1 MGGKDMNSLLRMTAL
16 AASIAFAGTI
26 ADAKELRIAPAGPK
40 AHPAHYMYEHFV
52 EYLAKESGGELTATI
67 LGPEVVALPQ
77 MKDALQTG
85 LVDIGNYLPLYFAA
99 GMDTTNIAGDFAL
112 VGRNSHVMALAMTEY
127 VVTCAACQKE
137 FADVGIVFLGS
148 GSSDVYGLLTTKP
161 VRTAADVKGLRFRS
175 GGAPY
180 SRWAEHFGGTG
191 VAMGVGDTFEGMSQ
205 GTIDGTMASVVDL
218 LSFRLIDVAK
228 YITRIPIG
236 TYHVTCNFCVAKPT
250 WDALSDKEKAQLV
263 AAAARA
269 NFDLTDRWAYQLPAA
284 AMGAVKDTKIEVIEP
299 DPAFLEASNAFIES
313 DETSRVAAGGE
324 MAKHFVGLVDKWTAI
339 VKEVGEDPD
348 KLAERAKQE
357 IWSKVDWATYGK

>member
-1 MGGKDMNSLLRMTAL
+1 MNRLLKLTVL
-16 AASIAFAGTI
+16 AASVAAV
-26 ADAKELRIAPAGPK
+26 AAVANAKELRIAPAGPP
-40 AHPAHYMYEHFV
+40 AHPAYYMYEHFAD
-52 EYLAKESGGELTATI
+52 YLANESGGELTATI

-99 GMDTTNIAGDFAL
+99 GMDTTNISGDFAL
-112 VGRNSHVMALAMTEY
+112 VGRNPHVMALAMTEY
-127 VVTCAACQKE
+127 VVTCEACQQE
-137 FADVGIVFLGS
+137 FADVGIVFLGA

-161 VRTAADVKGLRFRS
+161 VRKAEDLQGLRLRS

-180 SRWAEHFGGTG
+180 SRWAEHFGATG

-228 YITRIPIG
+228 YVTHIPIG
-236 TYHVTCNFCVAKPT
+236 TYHVTCNFAVAKPT
-250 WDALSDKEKAQLV
+250 WDSLSDDEKAWVV

-284 AMGAVKDTKIEVIEP
+284 ARDAIEKSDIEVIEP
-299 DPAFLEASNAFIES
+299 DPAFLEASNAFIAE
-313 DETSRVAAGGE
+313 DEATRVAEDGE
-324 MAKHFVGLVDKWTAI
+324 MGQHFVDLVDKWTAI
-339 VKEVGEDPD
+339 VNEVGEDPD
-348 KLAERAKQE
+348 ALAERAKQE
-357 IWSKVDWATYGK
+357 IWSKVDWSTYGG

>member
-1 MGGKDMNSLLRMTAL
+1 MNRALRLAAL
-16 AASIAFAGTI
+16 AASLTLAAGV
-26 ADAKELRIAPAGPK
+26 ADARELRIAPAGPP

-52 EYLAKESGGELTATI
+52 EYLAAESGGELTATI

-99 GMDTTNIAGDFAL
+99 GMDTTNISGGFAL

-127 VVTCAACQKE
+127 VVTCEPCLKE
-137 FADVGIVFLGS
+137 FADVGVIFLGA
-148 GSSDVYGLLTTKP
+148 GSSDVYGILTTKP
-161 VRTAADVKGLRFRS
+161 VRTAEDMKGLRLRS

-180 SRWAEHFGGTG
+180 SRWAEHFGATG

-205 GTIDGTMASVVDL
+205 GTIDGTMASIVDM

-228 YITRIPIG
+228 YVTRVPIG
-236 TYHVTCNFCVAKPT
+236 TYHVTSNFTVAKTT
-250 WDALSDKEKAQLV
+250 WASLSEKEKAQVV

-284 AMGAVKDTKIEVIEP
+284 AMGAIGKTSIEVIEP
-299 DPAFLEASNAFIES
+299 DPAFLEASNAFIAA
-313 DETSRVAAGGE
+313 DEAARVAEGGE
-324 MAKHFVGLVDKWTAI
+324 MAQHFIDLVAKWTTI
-339 VKEVGEDPD
+339 VNEVGEDPD
-348 KLAERAKQE
+348 KLAERAKAE
-357 IWSKVDWATYGK
+357 IWSKVDWATYGN

>member
-1 MGGKDMNSLLRMTAL
+1 
-16 AASIAFAGTI
+16 
-26 ADAKELRIAPAGPK
+26 
-40 AHPAHYMYEHFV
+40 MYEHFV
-52 EYLAKESGGELTATI
+52 EYLAKESGGALTATI

-127 VVTCAACQKE
+127 VVTCEGCLKE

-161 VRTAADVKGLRFRS
+161 VRTAEDMKGIRLRS

-180 SRWAEHFGGTG
+180 SRWAEHFGATG
-191 VAMGVGDTFEGMSQ
+191 VAMPVGETFEGMSQ
-205 GTIDGTMASVVDL
+205 STIEGTMASIVDM

-228 YITRIPIG
+228 YVTRVPIG
-236 TYHVTCNFCVAKPT
+236 TYHVTCNFCVAKAT
-250 WDALSDKEKAQLV
+250 WDSLSDEEKAQVV

-284 AMGAVKDTKIEVIEP
+284 ATDAVTKKGDIEMIEP
-299 DPAFLEASNAFIES
+299 DPAFLEASNAFIAS
-313 DETSRVAAGGE
+313 DEASRVAAAGP
-324 MAKHFVGLVDKWTAI
+324 MAQHFVDLVDKWTAI

-348 KLAERAKQE
+348 KLAERAKAE

>member
-1 MGGKDMNSLLRMTAL
+1 MKKLLKVTAL
-16 AASIAFAGTI
+16 AAALAATANL
-26 ADAKELRIAPAGPK
+26 ADARELRIAPAGPP
-40 AHPAHYMYEHFV
+40 AHPAYYMYEHFV
-52 EYLAKESGGELTATI
+52 DYLAKESGGALTATI

-99 GMDTTNIAGDFAL
+99 GMDTTNISGDFAL

-127 VVTCAACQKE
+127 VVTCEACQKE

-148 GSSDVYGLLTTKP
+148 GSSDIYGLLTTKP
-161 VRTAADVKGLRFRS
+161 VHSAADLQGMRLRS

-180 SRWAEHFGGTG
+180 SRWAEHFGATG

-228 YITRIPIG
+228 YVTRVPIG
-236 TYHVTCNFCVAKPT
+236 TYHVTCNFAVAKPT
-250 WDALSDKEKAQLV
+250 WDSLSDEEKAQVV
-263 AAAARA
+263 AAAGRA

-284 AMGAVKDTKIEVIEP
+284 AMGAVEKSAIEVIEP
-299 DPAFLEASNAFIES
+299 DPAFLEASNAFIAE
-313 DETSRVAAGGE
+313 DEISRVAEDGE
-324 MAKHFVGLVDKWTAI
+324 MGQHFVDLVEKWTGI
-339 VKEVGEDPD
+339 VNEVGEDPNA
-348 KLAERAKQE
+348 LAERAKEE
-357 IWSKVDWATYGK
+357 IWSKVDWATYGG

>member
-1 MGGKDMNSLLRMTAL
+1 MNRFLKVTAV
-16 AASIAFAGTI
+16 AASIATVAAFAN
-26 ADAKELRIAPAGPK
+26 ARELRIAPAGPP
-40 AHPAHYMYEHFV
+40 AHPAYYMYEHFA
-52 EYLAKESGGELTATI
+52 EYLAAESDGELTATI

-99 GMDTTNIAGDFAL
+99 GMDTTNISGDFAL
-112 VGRNSHVMALAMTEY
+112 VGRNPHVMALAMTEY
-127 VVTCAACQKE
+127 VVTCEACQQE
-137 FADVGIVFLGS
+137 FADAGIVFLGA

-161 VRTAADVKGLRFRS
+161 VRSAADLQGLRLRS

-180 SRWAEHFGGTG
+180 SRWAEHFGATG

-228 YITRIPIG
+228 YVTRVPIG
-236 TYHVTCNFCVAKPT
+236 TYHVTCNFAVAKPT
-250 WDALSDKEKAQLV
+250 WDSLSDEEKAQVV

-284 AMGAVKDTKIEVIEP
+284 AWKAVEETDIEVVDP
-299 DPAFLEASNAFIES
+299 DPAFLEASNAFIAE
-313 DETSRVAAGGE
+313 DEASRVAAGGE
-324 MAKHFVGLVDKWTAI
+324 MAQHFVDLVEKWAAI
-339 VKEVGEDPD
+339 VDEVGEDPD
-348 KLAERAKQE
+348 ALAERAKEE
-357 IWSKVDWATYGK
+357 IWSTVDWSTYGG